1 MADDDT
7 IAATAQ
13 GLVQC
18 LRMLAGEAASLNLL
32 QTFVALEEALETC
45 QSEMA
50 SVCQDSPFDLLRAG
64 SLLH

>member
-7 IAATAQ
+7 VSATAQ

-32 QTFVALEEALETC
+32 QTFAALEEALETC

-50 SVCQDSPFDLLRAG
+50 GICHDNPFDLLRAG